1 MMDDLVSSET
11 PTAVR
16 GREWWDRSTGSD
28 EPRCAEYLESR
39 GVPDVVA
46 SQAGV
51 RFSSEWYGRPAVL
64 FPVRDRAGNLIAVC
78 GRFTDGRTDPKT
90 QSAGPKGQG
99 VFATPGALSADVI
112 AVVEGPMDA
121 LALWLCGVASV
132 ALIGTSWPEWLPQ
145 ALAFK
150 NVLIATDADDAGNTA
165 ANKMKVELEAR
176 GAKTFRLRP
185 RIGKDWNESLQLLGA
200 ETLRAHL
207 APFSETADDEM
218 RVNAAWEFDKNGR
231 QGLSGFVASLIKDG
245 MTRETLLMRLRRA
258 DVPEAVYGAVETTP
272 VVTFGGDYQRGNPDA
287 LLWRFASEHPT
298 VKAMAS
304 VFGGL
309 EIIGVQQVSMEV
321 QRAA

>member
-1 MMDDLVSSET
+1 
-11 PTAVR
+11 
-16 GREWWDRSTGSD
+16 
-28 EPRCAEYLESR
+28 
-39 GVPDVVA
+39 
-46 SQAGV
+46 
-51 RFSSEWYGRPAVL
+51 
-64 FPVRDRAGNLIAVC
+64 
-78 GRFTDGRTDPKT
+78 
-90 QSAGPKGQG
+90 

-132 ALIGTSWPEWLPQ
+132 ALIGTSWPDWLPQ

-150 NVLIATDADDAGNTA
+150 KILIATDADDAGDTA
-165 ANKMKVELEAR
+165 ASKLRLELEAR
-176 GAKTFRLRP
+176 GTKTFRLRP
-185 RIGKDWNESLQLLGA
+185 RIGKDWSESLQLLGV

-207 APFSETADDEM
+207 APFAETADDEM

-231 QGLSGFVASLIKDG
+231 QGLSRFVASLIKDG
-245 MTRETLLMRLRRA
+245 MIRETLLMRFRRG
-258 DVPEAVYGAVETTP
+258 DVSAVVEGEVEEAATVITL
-272 VVTFGGDYQRGNPDA
+272 GGSYQRSNPDA

-309 EIIGVQQVSMEV
+309 EIIGVQQVGMEV